1 MSDGRAT
8 QCDNEQQGE
17 LYDAA
22 RDGRTEEAVRLVSEG
37 LAHPNQPWINPR
49 TGDGLLPLCKAAHY
63 GRTATVEALVSLKAD
78 VQRAQSWGDRETPL
92 TYAAWA
98 GHTATVARLVEL
110 GARPSQ
116 RNGAGESP
124 RELALRNNHPQAA
137 SVLEQAERAE
147 RRQEALCA
155 AAQAGRTEEVLRL
168 LEEGAHPSQPG
179 SAGKQPR
186 ALAEEA
192 GHRQTATALEAAE
205 RQEEL
210 RIAAEAGKTA
220 EVQRLLGQG
229 ADPSQADKAGRT
241 PLSLAVAAGHTKVV
255 QALLEAPSLQIASV
269 RELGLRGL
277 RLGDDAVEALV
288 RRRLGPGCVL
298 VSLDLSANELTRLPA
313 EIGRVASLQNLDL
326 RDNDLAELPPEVTE
340 LGRLRVLRLEGNAQL
355 QTVASIASSKGV
367 SAVFDYLRDLH
378 DDPQPTFKLKVLLAG
393 PSMAGKTSVKNRLM
407 GRAKVLADADT
418 ERTIGLDIA
427 SGVVLPD
434 PQGRAPHGIIL
445 VVYDAGG
452 HDEYQEMQQV
462 FVTPGGL
469 CVLMWNVAK
478 RAEEGEDEEEFERK
492 MVAEQV
498 HWAQIIQSCAPGS
511 TVSPRLNLCNTVAA
525 VSVFCPCG
533 VSVCGF
539 HVVYTA
545 TQCACALLC
554 CVCIP
559 SFCVCFLPFALCQW

>member
-1 MSDGRAT
+1 
-8 QCDNEQQGE
+8 
-17 LYDAA
+17 
-22 RDGRTEEAVRLVSEG
+22 
-37 LAHPNQPWINPR
+37 
-49 TGDGLLPLCKAAHY
+49 
-63 GRTATVEALVSLKAD
+63 
-78 VQRAQSWGDRETPL
+78 
-92 TYAAWA
+92 
-98 GHTATVARLVEL
+98 
-110 GARPSQ
+110 
-116 RNGAGESP
+116 
-124 RELALRNNHPQAA
+124 
-137 SVLEQAERAE
+137 
-147 RRQEALCA
+147 
-155 AAQAGRTEEVLRL
+155 
-168 LEEGAHPSQPG
+168 
-179 SAGKQPR
+179 
-186 ALAEEA
+186 
-192 GHRQTATALEAAE
+192 
-205 RQEEL
+205 
-210 RIAAEAGKTA
+210 
-220 EVQRLLGQG
+220 
-229 ADPSQADKAGRT
+229 
-241 PLSLAVAAGHTKVV
+241 
-255 QALLEAPSLQIASV
+255 
-269 RELGLRGL
+269 
-277 RLGDDAVEALV
+277 
-288 RRRLGPGCVL
+288 VL

-478 RAEEGEDEEEFERK
+478 RAEEGEDEEEFVRK

-511 TVSPRLNLCNTVAA
+511 TVSPRLNLRNTVAA
-525 VSVFCPCG
+525 VSLRLSLWC
-533 VSVCGF
+533 VSLWFSCRVYRHTVCL
-539 HVVYTA
+539 
-545 TQCACALLC
+545 CIALLC
-554 CVCIP
+554 LHSFLLCLFP
-559 SFCVCFLPFALCQW
+559 SFHTCHLQLRMLCRTICMFACPVSIGLPACGCRSVRLCTRSVLSIRLFGLQCVTLSVLPSFPLFTACGLRFFASLVFASLVLIGAAALVLSAHDRTLTHVWPRSGTDGGLACGRGPRWRGSRPRTLSSHG